1 MSLRAVAGCGGFGFL
16 GFVMAKRFG
25 FSNGHSEEV
34 LFEFPVGLRVVAVD
48 HDPTILDVILN
59 MCSPCHYRAV
69 AYSDVSLAV
78 LLGHVRKYVREKT
91 HCIDV
96 ILIEVHM
103 PYVDSLQFLQHVT
116 NETNVPVIMMSL
128 DDAQSTVM
136 KAIRNG
142 ACNYWLKPLQESLIK
157 IGSNFEESDSDE
169 LSDSLASPAL
179 KPDKNCINNLSRL

>member
-1 MSLRAVAGCGGFGFL
+1 MSHLQC
-16 GFVMAKRFG
+16 
-25 FSNGHSEEV
+25 FSDMCASSFFSFCSGSQKCRRRHCSLEE
-34 LFEFPVGLRVVAVD
+34 
-48 HDPTILDVILN
+48 
-59 MCSPCHYRAV
+59 
-69 AYSDVSLAV
+69 
-78 LLGHVRKYVREKT
+78 YVREKT

-157 IGSNFEESDSDE
+157 VMWMEYARKLESKY
-169 LSDSLASPAL
+169 AT
-179 KPDKNCINNLSRL
+179 KKRRF